1 MLPAMIQGFLPRLFL
16 SSLSFFAAPA
26 PSSSPFS
33 FVLPVFHFFRLQIHI
48 SRTFFWIFCFF
59 PNHVFLRVRFRRI
72 IIFFGLFF
80 KNVSFSRFLRI
91 LFRPVRLRFSTAFSR
106 VVRIFIP
113 GIFKAFLTEGFLYL
127 PDVYLT
133 VFFFFSCSSAF
144 PSLSL
149 YNITATL

>member
-1 MLPAMIQGFLPRLFL
+1 MSDKKCGNAEIDHKQPAHDASCYDPGFFTKAFFIFTVLFC
-16 SSLSFFAAPA
+16 SPA

-91 LFRPVRLRFSTAFSR
+91 LFRPVRLRFCTAFSR
-106 VVRIFIP
+106 AVRVFIP
-113 GIFKAFLTEGFLYL
+113 GIFKSFLTEDFYIFLMY
-127 PDVYLT
+127 
-133 VFFFFSCSSAF
+133 
-144 PSLSL
+144 
-149 YNITATL
+149 I